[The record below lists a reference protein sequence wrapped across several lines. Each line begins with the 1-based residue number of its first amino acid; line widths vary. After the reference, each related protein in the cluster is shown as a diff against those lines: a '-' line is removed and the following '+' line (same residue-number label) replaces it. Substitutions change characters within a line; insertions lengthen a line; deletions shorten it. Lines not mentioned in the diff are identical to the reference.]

1 MEPYKLTIEDIDK
14 LQAQG
19 LDMTG
24 VPEGAMAEPFELE
37 ALGKQL
43 PPMTAEQAGLTPTQA
58 TYDASI
64 QAGATPATAPQSGG
78 IPVTAPT
85 PSPAMGAGTAGANPL
100 MGLLAQ
106 SDPIPQDPFE
116 NLSRSQRTMIGFA
129 ALKDAGMALQ
139 GKEGGAVSDVM
150 KDITLRADMERK
162 RQAAVAR
169 QQMLGS
175 LMGGDLSREA
185 IMAMGV
191 QGLIDGPTLNALLGE
206 RDRKDQDAGSTRNKG
221 ASAANQLQT
230 LQEITDLIGA
240 DPNMTTG
247 PIAMFLRN
255 VPISKAGRTQAL
267 IDSLRS
273 TLALDTLKDLKATGA
288 TMGALNKEELNILL
302 DDVTKLDL
310 ALGADAVTKSLAK
323 IENRYKSVVRQLY
336 AGAAEED
343 LPMLDEMFSGRPSW
357 LDASAGA
364 PAPTPSVSGKT
375 WNPETQEFE
384 G

>member
-1 MEPYKLTIEDIDK
+1 MEPYLLTEEDIRNFNLK
-14 LQAQG
+14 
-19 LDMTG
+19 
-24 VPEGAMAEPFELE
+24 GAMAGEQATDADLE
-37 ALGKQL
+37 AMGRLNVEDL
-43 PPMTAEQAGLTPTQA
+43 PPVVPSQTSQDYTAARAQGVEPEN
-58 TYDASI
+58 
-64 QAGATPATAPQSGG
+64 APQSGG

-255 VPISKAGRTQAL
+255 VPISKAGKRQAL

-273 TLALDTLKDLKATGA
+273 TLALDTLKDLKAPKSALVTCWLVSTLPA
-288 TMGALNKEELNILL
+288 TTA
-302 DDVTKLDL
+302 
-310 ALGADAVTKSLAK
+310 
-323 IENRYKSVVRQLY
+323 
-336 AGAAEED
+336 AG
-343 LPMLDEMFSGRPSW
+343 
-357 LDASAGA
+357 
-364 PAPTPSVSGKT
+364 
-375 WNPETQEFE
+375 
-384 G
+384 